1 MRRKERLLLNDDL
14 KYIEEIQATLNEIA
28 NYFKKEIVR
37 TRSDEKLVL
46 MNKYYEKLIVSSGKL
61 AVISK
66 RWELYD
72 YDKEDGTSN

>member
-14 KYIEEIQATLNEIA
+14 KYIEEIQATLNDIA

-46 MNKYYEKLIVSSGKL
+46 MNKYYENLIVSSGKL